1 MANFKKK
8 PTIKELANVL
18 IEVNSK
24 VNETMNILRNLDS
37 VFGLYVKMEG
47 NLEKFNKFIEDAAK
61 STNDLNFIEMVR
73 KQKNLTKLGTL
84 EGYSL
89 YDL

>member
-1 MANFKKK
+1 MKTK
-8 PTIKELANVL
+8 
-18 IEVNSK
+18 
-24 VNETMNILRNLDS
+24 
-37 VFGLYVKMEG
+37 
-47 NLEKFNKFIEDAAK
+47 EKFNKFIEDAAK

-73 KQKNLTKLGTL
+73 KQKNLTRLGTI

>member
-1 MANFKKK
+1 MKTK
-8 PTIKELANVL
+8 
-18 IEVNSK
+18 
-24 VNETMNILRNLDS
+24 
-37 VFGLYVKMEG
+37 
-47 NLEKFNKFIEDAAK
+47 EKFNKFIEDAAK

-89 YDL
+89 YDW